1 MFVDRVFRNGFLRT
15 TRTFQLTEDDVPSF
29 YWTRREFLEIALKT
43 GAGVTAS
50 AAAFGS
56 QGQEEER

>member
-1 MFVDRVFRNGFLRT
+1 MKD
-15 TRTFQLTEDDVPSF
+15 LTG
-29 YWTRREFLEIALKT
+29 REFLEIALKT

-56 QGQEEER
+56 QGAYCCS